1 MAQNSASTPVH
12 EYNKVDTTVILVF
25 ADNSE
30 LPLADRWE
38 EATFNP
44 NGTAGTLAGSGKFR
58 RAHTSMRYE
67 PTFAITLDVDL
78 AGYIEKRRGDN
89 AIKQVK
95 LIRQRPSGAP
105 ITDLINWWKP
115 PIGEVAYGDDP
126 STCEL
131 SGEAL
136 SFKLDSTNKIA
147 TPGA

>member
-38 EATFNP
+38 EATFTP
-44 NGTAGTLAGSGKFR
+44 NGEAGTLPGSGMFE
-58 RAHTSMRYE
+58 RAHTSEMYK
-67 PTFAITLDVDL
+67 PDLSITMDLDL
-78 AGYIEKRRGDN
+78 ASYIQKRRGPN

-95 LIRQRPSGAP
+95 LIRQRPGGAP
-105 ITDLINWWKP
+105 ITDLVNWWKP
-115 PIGEVAYGDDP
+115 PIGAMAFADDP

-131 SGEAL
+131 TGRAL